1 MTLPVVYRRR
11 VQDDLAGAFDW
22 HELQRAQLGEEF
34 LSAVQ
39 STFRTIELYPEV
51 FESIHGEV
59 RRAIVSRFPFAVFYV
74 VESRRTV
81 VLRVLHTARNPAIWP
96 VPSKHRVQ

>member
-11 VQDDLAGAFDW
+11 VQHDLTAAFDW
-22 HELQRAQLGEEF
+22 YEEQRTRLGEEF

-39 STFRTIELYPEV
+39 STFRTIELYPEI

-59 RRAIVSRFPFAVFYV
+59 RRAIVPRFPFAVFYV
-74 VESRRTV
+74 AESRRTI
-81 VLRVLHTARNPAIWP
+81 VLRVLHTARNPALWP
-96 VPSKHRVQ
+96 VPRRQAR

>member
-11 VQDDLAGAFDW
+11 VQHDLAGAFDW
-22 HELQRAQLGEEF
+22 HELQRTQLGEEF

-39 STFRTIELYPEV
+39 STFRNIELYPEM
-51 FESIHGEV
+51 FTSIHGEV
-59 RRAIVSRFPFAVFYV
+59 RRAIVPRFHFAVFYV

-81 VLRVLHTARNPAIWP
+81 VLRVLHTARNPALWP
-96 VPSKHRVQ
+96 VPRRPAR